1 MKLDSYWNDALPL
14 WPAAATGGARS
25 LPETVDVAIV
35 GGGFTGLSA
44 ALALARKGARVV
56 VLEAGPTVAPEA
68 SGRNGGHVNN
78 GLAVDYADV
87 AAKVGVDTA
96 RAWYHAYDDAVNTVD
111 RLVQQESIDCD
122 FLRHGKL
129 KLATRP
135 YQMDALQ
142 RSAERL
148 VADGVDTDVE
158 VFSAERVRAEVQS
171 ERFHGGLLYKR
182 SAQMHMGRFAH
193 GLAQAA
199 ERHGATIC
207 TNTCVNR
214 LERVQGQSHR
224 LHTAHGVVTAQQ
236 VLLATGASRHG
247 GYGSFGW
254 LRRRIVPIGS
264 FIVVTEPLGAER
276 AYALLRERRTYT
288 TIANIHHYFRLTPD
302 HRLVFGGR
310 ARFAISSPQ
319 SDAAS
324 GEILHAGLAETFPQ
338 LGPVRLDYCWG
349 GLVDMTQDRLPQAG
363 ERDGLFYSM
372 GYSGHGTQMS
382 VHMGERMAEVM
393 AGNAAAN
400 PWKGRHWPAIPGH
413 FGPPWFLPAVGLYY
427 RLKDRLA

>member
-1 MKLDSYWNDALPL
+1 MKLDSYWNDSVPHLALAPHD
-14 WPAAATGGARS
+14 
-25 LPETVDVAIV
+25 LPRQVDVAIV
-35 GGGFTGLSA
+35 GAGFTGLSA
-44 ALALARKGARVV
+44 ALALARQGASVA
-56 VLEAGPTVAPEA
+56 VLEAGATVAPEA

-87 AAKVGVDTA
+87 AAKVGVEQA
-96 RAWYHAYDDAVNTVD
+96 RAWYHAYDDAVDTVE
-111 RLVQQESIDCD
+111 RIVQRERIDCD

-135 YQMDALQ
+135 YQLDALR

-148 VADGVDTDVE
+148 AADGVDTDVE
-158 VFSAERVRAEVQS
+158 LLDAARVRAEVQS
-171 ERFHGGLLYKR
+171 DRFHGGLLYRR
-182 SAQMHMGRFAH
+182 SAQMHMGRFAQ
-193 GLAQAA
+193 GLALAA
-199 ERHGATIC
+199 QNQGAQLHTGTRVDRI
-207 TNTCVNR
+207 
-214 LERVQGQSHR
+214 ERVQGQVHC
-224 LHTAHGVVTAQQ
+224 LHTARGTVRANQ

-264 FIVVTEPLGAER
+264 FIVVTQSLGAER
-276 AYALLRERRTYT
+276 AAALLSARRTYT
-288 TIANIHHYFRLTPD
+288 TIANIHHYFRLTAD

-324 GEILHAGLAETFPQ
+324 GEILRAGLAETFPQ
-338 LGPVRLDYCWG
+338 LGPVRIDHCWG
-349 GLVDMTQDRLPQAG
+349 GLVDMTQDRLPHAG
-363 ERDGLFYSM
+363 ERDGVFYSM

-382 VHMGERMAEVM
+382 VHMGERMAAVM
-393 AGNAAAN
+393 AGDAAAN
-400 PWKGRHWPAIPGH
+400 PWRGRDWPAIPGH

>member
-1 MKLDSYWNDALPL
+1 MKLDSYWNDSLPALPG
-14 WPAAATGGARS
+14 AAAPA
-25 LPETVDVAIV
+25 LPAQVDVAIV

-44 ALALARKGARVV
+44 ALALARRGARVV
-56 VLEAGPTVAPEA
+56 VLEAGATVAPEA

-87 AAKVGVDTA
+87 AARVGVDQA
-96 RAWYHAYDDAVNTVD
+96 RAWYHAYDDAVDTVA
-111 RLVQQESIDCD
+111 RLVREEGIDCD

-129 KLATRP
+129 KLATKA
-135 YQMDALQ
+135 YQMDALH

-148 VADGVDTDVE
+148 VADGVDTDVQ
-158 VFSAERVRAEVQS
+158 VLDAARVQAEVQS
-171 ERFHGGLLYKR
+171 ERFMGGLLYKR
-182 SAQMHMGRFAH
+182 SAQMHMGRFAQ

-199 ERHGATIC
+199 QRHGAQVHTD
-207 TNTCVNR
+207 TRVNR
-214 LERVQGQSHR
+214 VERVQGQVHR
-224 LHTAHGVVTAQQ
+224 LHTDRGVVRANQ

-264 FIVVTEPLGAER
+264 FIVVTEPLGADR
-276 AYALLRERRTYT
+276 ASALLAERRTYT
-288 TIANIHHYFRLTPD
+288 TIANIHHYFRLTAD

-324 GEILHAGLAETFPQ
+324 GEVLRAGLAATFPQ
-338 LGPVRLDYCWG
+338 LGKVRLDYCWG
-349 GLVDMTQDRLPQAG
+349 GLVDMTQDRLPHAG

-382 VHMGERMAEVM
+382 VHMGQCMADVM
-393 AGNAAAN
+393 AGDASAN
-400 PWKGRHWPAIPGH
+400 PWKGRDWPAIPGH
-413 FGPPWFLPAVGLYY
+413 FGPPWFLPAVGLYF

>member
-1 MKLDSYWNDALPL
+1 MKLDSYWTDSASAFVPQPQELP
-14 WPAAATGGARS
+14 AQA
-25 LPETVDVAIV
+25 DIAIV

-44 ALALARKGARVV
+44 ALALARRGAQVV
-56 VLEAGPTVAPEA
+56 VLEAGERVAAEA

-78 GLAVDYADV
+78 GLAVDYAEV
-87 AAKVGVDTA
+87 AAKFGADRA
-96 RAWYHAYDDAVNTVD
+96 RAWYRAYDDAVDTVE
-111 RLVQQESIDCD
+111 RLVRDEAIDCD

-135 YQMDALQ
+135 GQMAALQ

-148 VADGVDTDVE
+148 IGDGVDTDVE
-158 VFSAERVRAEVQS
+158 ILDAARVRAEVQS

-182 SAQMHMGRFAH
+182 SGQMHMGRFAQ
-193 GLAQAA
+193 GLAAAA
-199 ERHGATIC
+199 ERKGAQIHTGTGVQRI
-207 TNTCVNR
+207 
-214 LERVQGQSHR
+214 ERVGQGQAHR
-224 LHTAHGVVTAQQ
+224 LHTARGSVAAQQ
-236 VLLATGASRHG
+236 VLLATGATRHG

-276 AYALLRERRTYT
+276 AQALLAARRTYT
-288 TIANIHHYFRLTPD
+288 TVANIHHYFRLTAD

-310 ARFAISSPQ
+310 ARFAVSSPQ

-324 GEILHAGLAETFPQ
+324 GEILRAGLAETFPQ

-349 GLVDMTQDRLPQAG
+349 GLVDMTQDRLPHAG
-363 ERDGLFYSM
+363 ERDGLHYAM

-382 VHMGERMAEVM
+382 VHMGQCMAAVM
-393 AGNAAAN
+393 AGDAEAN
-400 PWKGRHWPAIPGH
+400 PWRERDWPAIPGH

-427 RLKDRLA
+427 TLKDRLAA